1 MRMIL
6 LVLLLSGCATPFDF
20 NTYVDDRTPEE
31 RQRGLEM
38 ARWYRSMA
46 RQGLQ
51 PPGLQ
56 FMEPMPITT
65 CTTDVNVEYCLN
77 Y

>member
-1 MRMIL
+1 MIL
-6 LVLLLSGCATPFDF
+6 LVLLLSGCATFDPDH
-20 NTYVDDRTPEE
+20 YVDDRTPEE
-31 RQRGLEM
+31 RERGLTM

-56 FMEPMPITT
+56 YMEPMPLTN
-65 CTTDVNVEYCLN
+65 CTRDANVEYCLN

>member
-6 LVLLLSGCATPFDF
+6 LVLLLSGCATFDY
-20 NTYVDDRTPEE
+20 TVDDRTPEE
-31 RQRGLEM
+31 REQQQAM

-46 RQGLQ
+46 RQGLR

-65 CTTDVNVEYCLN
+65 CTTDVNVEYCLS